1 MRASETDWSVCPS
14 ATRSIILPSFLP
26 RDVSPSATFWH
37 HCLSVKAQTARAA
50 KSPFLAPRTALMALE
65 REGRSIGF
73 ERADDE
79 RREKEARGA
88 MAGLGISGVE
98 GVKKEEVEQTQ
109 RQKSVEGGETQQ
121 GQQEK
126 RSDPPQLVED
136 KDVRPKAPSQALMG
150 LSMLGS
156 ASASLCHA
164 PSAPEPH
171 GARSR

>member
-1 MRASETDWSVCPS
+1 MRASETDWNVRPS

-26 RDVSPSATFWH
+26 RDVSPSTTFWH
-37 HCLSVKAQTARAA
+37 QCLSVKAQTARAA
-50 KSPFLAPRTALMALE
+50 KSPLLAPRTALMALE
-65 REGRSIGF
+65 RERRSIGF

-79 RREKEARGA
+79 RREREAKEA

-109 RQKSVEGGETQQ
+109 RQKSVEGGKTQQ
-121 GQQEK
+121 VEQK
-126 RSDPPQLVED
+126 RSHSAQLED

-156 ASASLCHA
+156 ESASLCHV

-171 GARSR
+171 GAGSR

>member
-1 MRASETDWSVCPS
+1 
-14 ATRSIILPSFLP
+14 
-26 RDVSPSATFWH
+26 
-37 HCLSVKAQTARAA
+37 
-50 KSPFLAPRTALMALE
+50 MALE
-65 REGRSIGF
+65 RERRSIGF

-79 RREKEARGA
+79 RREREAKEA

-109 RQKSVEGGETQQ
+109 RQKSVEGGKTQQ
-121 GQQEK
+121 VEQK
-126 RSDPPQLVED
+126 RSHSAQLED

-156 ASASLCHA
+156 ESASLCHV

-171 GARSR
+171 GAGSR